1 MSLKNRLFNT
11 NERPSSDPVHHMRWT
26 SSPDGRSRYPRSL
39 RLQLM
44 LWYGGLV
51 AVSLIVFGILVYL
64 LAVDAVYQEAQNA
77 VNAETRVAL
86 LNIEQTLV
94 SNSQSWHS
102 GLTLNAI
109 DRHID
114 PSIGVEVVDTH
125 GQVLYRSSDQFV
137 DILPASRDLVQATR
151 AGERPPLTRIA
162 IQQIPA
168 LVQASPIYAPPA
180 NADGRGGAQGPIIGT
195 LLVAKSLEDATST
208 LLLLQTLLLLAG
220 LTALTIALAGGWAI
234 TANVL
239 RPLAEIVKTA
249 RAIATTARG
258 THVGNLNQ
266 RVRRPRGHDELMQVV
281 DTFNEMLA
289 ALERATQA
297 QHRFI
302 ADASHELRAP
312 LTTVQGNLA
321 FLLRH
326 LDEIPLDE
334 RRTMLKDAHGETL
347 RLARLVDELL
357 LLARADTDNDYKPAI
372 TEKLT
377 LEAKKSAHER
387 PVELDR
393 ALLQLVRQL
402 RGRLNMDGSRLK
414 LEIGHIEPVRVYG
427 DEEKLRRVM
436 LILLDNALKYTP
448 ADDDKEP
455 GCVTVALERDGKDA
469 VLHVKD
475 TGIGIDPSD
484 LPHIFE
490 RFYRADRARSRQGTG
505 LGLSIAHTLIEQ
517 AGGRIAA
524 QSTPGDGSTF
534 SVWLPLVK

>member
-1 MSLKNRLFNT
+1 
-11 NERPSSDPVHHMRWT
+11 
-26 SSPDGRSRYPRSL
+26 
-39 RLQLM
+39 M

-51 AVSLIVFGILVYL
+51 AVSLIVFGILVYF
-64 LAVDAVYQEAQNA
+64 LAVEAIYQEAQNA
-77 VNAETRVAL
+77 VNAETRIAL
-86 LNIEQTLV
+86 LDIEHTLTSD
-94 SNSQSWHS
+94 SNSWRS
-102 GLTLNAI
+102 GLMLSSIEKN
-109 DRHID
+109 ID
-114 PSIGVEVVDTH
+114 PTIGVEVIDTH
-125 GQVLYRSSDQFV
+125 GQVLYRSTRQFV
-137 DILPASRDLVQATR
+137 DVLPEHADIVQAARTGQPQTKN
-151 AGERPPLTRIA
+151 ASV
-162 IQQIPA
+162 QHIPV
-168 LVQASPIYAPPA
+168 LLKVSPIYAPVTG
-180 NADGRGGAQGPIIGT
+180 ADGKTNPHGPIIGT
-195 LLVAKSLEDATST
+195 LVVVKSLEEATST

-234 TANVL
+234 TTNVL

-266 RVRRPRGHDELMQVV
+266 RVRRPHGHDELVQVV

-321 FLLRH
+321 FLQRH
-326 LDEIPLDE
+326 LDEIPPDE
-334 RRTMLKDAHGETL
+334 RRTMLRDAYGETL

-357 LLARADTDNDYKPAI
+357 LLARADTDNDYKPI
-372 TEKLT
+372 TTKEKHA
-377 LEAKKSAHER
+377 LEAKKSQHER

-427 DEEKLRRVM
+427 DEENLRRVM

-448 ADDDKEP
+448 ADDEKES
-455 GCVTVALERDGKDA
+455 GRVTVALERDGKDA

-475 TGIGIDPSD
+475 TGIGIDPND

-490 RFYRADRARSRQGTG
+490 RFYRADRARTRQGTG
-505 LGLSIAHTLIEQ
+505 LGLSIAHTLVEQ
-517 AGGRIAA
+517 AGGRITAE
-524 QSTPGDGSTF
+524 STPGEGSTF